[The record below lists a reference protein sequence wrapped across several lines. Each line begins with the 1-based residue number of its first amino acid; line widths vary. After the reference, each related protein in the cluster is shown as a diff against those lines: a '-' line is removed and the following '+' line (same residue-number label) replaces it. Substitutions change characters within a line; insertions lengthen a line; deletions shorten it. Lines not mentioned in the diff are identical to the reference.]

1 MLWLKMTCKSTETPQ
16 THPKIAEGLEK
27 AAEEGSDNAFVFSW
41 AGTDKDKPESVEIV
55 LLHLS
60 VTFL

>member
-27 AAEEGSDNAFVFSW
+27 AAEEGSDNAFVFS
-41 AGTDKDKPESVEIV
+41 
-55 LLHLS
+55 
-60 VTFL
+60 